1 MVGLRSCHPPFWINM
16 IYLHILGACTLFM
29 LGLCLT
35 QLYLFLRVK
44 TEKVKYDLKLQKE
57 YTVSQEATASPL
69 AQLWEEETL

>member
-1 MVGLRSCHPPFWINM
+1 
-16 IYLHILGACTLFM
+16 M